1 MLLEGDL
8 RAVDLPTLLQ
18 WKGRDR
24 VKILVE
30 RDGKAGVI
38 YLAGGK
44 VVHAELGDCQG
55 EEAFWRLLQWE
66 EGRFVVEE
74 EGPPP
79 TVTLDEDVSLLLL
92 RGAHVLDEGL
102 ADEGEWVEGNE
113 GEEDEEI
120 DYEEVA
126 RTLET
131 IPSVKRAR
139 FFQEDPGFPQV
150 RGLLDALEE
159 LEEGFTWGEIGPWI
173 DGKLVILKRAEG
185 FYLFNVDSGYDAR
198 KLFKILERR
207 VG

>member
-18 WKGRDR
+18 WKRGDR

-30 RDGKAGVI
+30 RDGKEGVI

-74 EGPPP
+74 EGPPS

-92 RGAHVLDEGL
+92 RGAHVLDEEL
-102 ADEGEWVEGNE
+102 ADEGEWDDEG
-113 GEEDEEI
+113 EDEEV

-126 RTLET
+126 RTLEA
-131 IPSVKRAR
+131 IPPVKRAR

-150 RGLLDALEE
+150 KELLDALEE
-159 LEEGFTWGEIGPWI
+159 LEEGFTWGEIVPWI